1 MVCPGGNV
9 KRLRWLVEDPRAVD
23 SVVVVLSTWL
33 VLGAYM
39 SAYAYVS
46 KPGQILQ
53 SADQT
58 GSLIVNSA
66 FSLLTLYLFA
76 GLAVGLGAGRR
87 WNQALPEGH
96 TGSFAALL
104 IFGAAWIV
112 DQAFWTR
119 AFGTGGLGL
128 ETLFSPP
135 HLIEIGAAAVVVSG
149 PLRAA
154 ARRGETVAG
163 PVALASSA
171 LLLSSLT
178 FVTQFI
184 HPLIDPWAWSGY
196 EFRGL
201 VPAWVGENM
210 GVASVLAQAVILA
223 GTGLLLNSTF
233 KLRPGSMTFVF
244 TLNGILVATTKS
256 HFHLVPIL
264 IVTGI
269 AADAW
274 IAWTARRP
282 GKPSASLCAVIGGA
296 FATAYLAEVS
306 LLPGGTDWPPSLWV
320 GTVIAATMLC
330 WMMGR
335 LLRAGLPAAV
345 ISPYPV
351 TGNEPVPDQ
360 WSLDPDSSA
369 REQLVRTALDDLGTP
384 EALGRS
390 PLARLPGV
398 TKGGTAATE
407 LRALLVDVIGELAA
421 SGAPRDAEAGHLLLD
436 YYVKRVGS
444 HEVIMERLHLSR
456 PTYYR
461 RLHYGFELVGQR
473 LDELSVANRV
483 TV

>member
-1 MVCPGGNV
+1 MVCPGG
-9 KRLRWLVEDPRAVD
+9 KLKTLRRLVEDPRAVD
-23 SVVVVLSTWL
+23 AVVVALSTGL

-39 SAYAYVS
+39 TAFAYVS
-46 KPGQILQ
+46 KPGQVL
-53 SADQT
+53 AQT
-58 GSLIVNSA
+58 NETGLLIVNGA
-66 FSLLTLYLFA
+66 FAVLTLYLFA
-76 GLAVGLGAGRR
+76 GFAVGLSAGRR
-87 WNQALPEGH
+87 WNQALPEGQ

-112 DQAFWTR
+112 DQAFWSR
-119 AFGTGGLGL
+119 AFGSGGLGL
-128 ETLFSPP
+128 EQLFTPP
-135 HLIEIGAAAVVVSG
+135 HLVEIAAAAVVVSG

-154 ARRGETVAG
+154 ARRGEAVAG

-171 LLLSSLT
+171 LLLSTLT
-178 FVTQFI
+178 FVTQFM

-196 EFRGL
+196 EFRNTA
-201 VPAWVGENM
+201 PAWVGENM
-210 GVASVLAQAVILA
+210 GVASVLIQAVLLA

-233 KLRPGSMTFVF
+233 KLRPGSLTFVF
-244 TLNGILVATTKS
+244 TLNGILVATTKA

-264 IVTGI
+264 MATGI

-274 IAWTARRP
+274 IFWTSRRP
-282 GKPSASLCAVIGGA
+282 GKPSASLCAVIGGV
-296 FATAYLAEVS
+296 FAGGYLTEVA
-306 LLPGGTDWPPSLWV
+306 LLPGGTDWPPSLWL
-320 GTVIAATMLC
+320 GTLIGATMLC

-345 ISPYPV
+345 VSAYSV
-351 TGNEPVPDQ
+351 TADEPVPDQ
-360 WSLDPDSSA
+360 WSLDPESTA
-369 REQLVRTALDDLGTP
+369 REQLVRSALDDLGTP

-398 TKGGTAATE
+398 TKGGTAAIE

-421 SGAPRDAEAGHLLLD
+421 SGAPRDAEAGRLLLD

-461 RLHYGFELVGQR
+461 RLHHGFELVGQR
-473 LDELSVANRV
+473 LDDLSVASRV
-483 TV
+483 RV